1 MNPVKQ
7 RNTAILMYLLISLG
21 GIVVDIIVPSLPSI
35 QRALLSN
42 ETATQWAFTMAMLG
56 FGFGQIAAGFV
67 VDAFGRKMPMLL
79 GALCLTFSLL
89 LSAVVPD
96 IEALIALRL
105 VQGLAVSLVAVGG
118 RAVIKDLYDGEE
130 YLKAVN
136 WITISFALG
145 ITLSPFVGGYI
156 EENFGWQMVFTGLT
170 AWVSLGAV
178 LLAFFFT
185 ETHTNHQPLN
195 TETIKGNLSEIVL
208 NRGFQRTAI
217 ICGVFYAI
225 LPAFNT
231 VSPFIIQETLGYGP
245 VFYGHI
251 ALVLGAAWLAGNM
264 ANRATFSI
272 PAKSKTTLCLLVS
285 LFALAL
291 GIGYQTIQGLSLYAF
306 IAPVAVIIFSL
317 GMLFPLYLGKA
328 LAPFHHIAGIANA
341 IVFSGCWL
349 CTALIS
355 FLASSLPLNS
365 ALPLM
370 ILYSA
375 LLLLVVRLT
384 RKMNDL

>member
-1 MNPVKQ
+1 MNSVKQ
-7 RNTAILMYLLISLG
+7 RNTAILMYLMISLG

-35 QRALLSN
+35 QRALLAN
-42 ETATQWAFTMAMLG
+42 ETTTQWAFTMAMLG
-56 FGFGQIAAGFV
+56 FGFGQVAAGFI
-67 VDAFGRKMPMLL
+67 VDAYGRKRPMLI
-79 GALCLTFSLL
+79 GAVALVVSLL
-89 LSAVVPD
+89 LSALTTS
-96 IEALIALRL
+96 IELLILMRL
-105 VQGLAVSLVAVGG
+105 IQGLAVSLVAVGG
-118 RAVIKDLYDGEE
+118 RAVIKDLYSGEE

-156 EENFGWQMVFTGLT
+156 EAHFGWQTVFTALT
-170 AWVSLGAV
+170 AWVGLGALV
-178 LLAFFFT
+178 LAFYFK
-185 ETHTNHQPLN
+185 ETHLDRQPLN
-195 TETIKGNLSEIVL
+195 THTIKQNLSEILL
-208 NRGFQRTAI
+208 NKTFQITAV

-231 VSPFIIQETLGYGP
+231 VSPFIVQEKLGYSP
-245 VFYGHI
+245 VFYGHL
-251 ALVLGAAWLAGNM
+251 ALGLGATWLAGNM
-264 ANRATFSI
+264 ANRATFGLS
-272 PAKSKTTLCLLVS
+272 ARTKTLACLVVS
-285 LFALAL
+285 LVAL
-291 GIGYQTIQGLSLYAF
+291 GIGIAYQYLNGLSLYAF
-306 IAPVAVIIFSL
+306 VLPVGVIIFSL

-328 LAPFHHIAGIANA
+328 LSPFHHIAGVANA
-341 IVFSGCWL
+341 IVFSGAWL

-375 LLLLVVRLT
+375 LLLLVVLLT